1 MRWLFFPALSQKAI
15 VINLEQ
21 GSGNKLVI
29 IVLLYFNQS
38 LFLYI
43 NFKSA
48 QNLKWICS
56 GCRDVVTSTIFEDGH
71 ILAGTFA
78 WLSVIEII
86 LKTFIGRQAVLI
98 NCLTRLHFGGS
109 VFSQKCR
116 EKRVLECSCHNTFAI
131 FYGLFD

>member
-48 QNLKWICS
+48 QNLK
-56 GCRDVVTSTIFEDGH
+56 
-71 ILAGTFA
+71 
-78 WLSVIEII
+78 
-86 LKTFIGRQAVLI
+86 
-98 NCLTRLHFGGS
+98 
-109 VFSQKCR
+109 
-116 EKRVLECSCHNTFAI
+116 
-131 FYGLFD
+131 